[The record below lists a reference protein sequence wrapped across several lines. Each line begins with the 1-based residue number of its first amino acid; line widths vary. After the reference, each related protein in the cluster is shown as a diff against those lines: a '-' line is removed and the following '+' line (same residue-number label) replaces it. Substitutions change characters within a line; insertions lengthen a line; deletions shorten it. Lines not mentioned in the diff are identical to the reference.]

1 VPFVSRITV
10 AQSSSARAQYR
21 SSAARCT
28 DRSKRQSRSGRVKPH
43 HCRLNAARLT
53 SGGRSQSWVSA
64 RAPRCRRRV
73 QPRVSRPFASRL
85 SSSATPKGISP
96 IPNRD
101 TQVSCET
108 GSNTIQPSHAAESRR
123 RFSVCSS
130 VSVKRGYSFRSPT
143 AKGHTRVRPSNLR
156 NRPLRRAQT
165 CTQRELVRVQIV
177 KHALVGT
184 AKTSCRSA
192 ASGAIFRLDPI
203 RPTPLV
209 GCSGRLGREFWLTKS
224 RERSHQWSAGS
235 MVSSR
240 TATEGVWLCRRC
252 ARLDEVRNSE

>member
-85 SSSATPKGISP
+85 SSSATPKSISP

-108 GSNTIQPSHAAESRR
+108 DRTLSSRR
-123 RFSVCSS
+123 MRRKADEGFRCVPRSALNGGTRSVRRPPKGILESVHPTCVIGRFGELRHVLSASWSGFKSLSMLWSVRL
-130 VSVKRGYSFRSPT
+130 K
-143 AKGHTRVRPSNLR
+143 
-156 NRPLRRAQT
+156 RRAAQP
-165 CTQRELVRVQIV
+165 RAVQSFDLTPS
-177 KHALVGT
+177 APRR
-184 AKTSCRSA
+184 SSA
-192 ASGAIFRLDPI
+192 AA
-203 RPTPLV
+203 
-209 GCSGRLGREFWLTKS
+209 
-224 RERSHQWSAGS
+224 AG
-235 MVSSR
+235 
-240 TATEGVWLCRRC
+240 
-252 ARLDEVRNSE
+252 